1 MHNTARRF
9 YSAEL
14 WLCHAGSLGWHGGA
28 SDEKIVI
35 FNSVLCT
42 VYCAA
47 GSLLVLLSVWC
58 VVCGVD
64 IGNS

>member
-14 WLCHAGSLGWHGGA
+14 WLCHAAWTGGA

-35 FNSVLCT
+35 FNSVVCT
-42 VYCAA
+42 VYC
-47 GSLLVLLSVWC
+47 VLCTVLQVACWCCSVCGVWC
-58 VVCGVD
+58 VVWT
-64 IGNS
+64 